1 MKLLFPTT
9 ILLATFATA
18 KYTPGQDCRTNKGCD
33 NNYSGSKWSVVIES
47 GDARMIYDPSMV
59 DSTRYIDARCTGV
72 NLPETVDKKRKTI
85 YDKIKGK
92 LCDGIYFLTTS
103 AIKEDE
109 FTSQF
114 KKTCAE
120 QQDSQGG
127 SYYAIVRMYPTKEL
141 AVKNTGGKYDASVF
155 P

>member
-1 MKLLFPTT
+1 
-9 ILLATFATA
+9 
-18 KYTPGQDCRTNKGCD
+18 
-33 NNYSGSKWSVVIES
+33 
-47 GDARMIYDPSMV
+47 MI
-59 DSTRYIDARCTGV
+59 TGV
-72 NLPETVDKKRKTI
+72 DLPETVDKKRKTVC
-85 YDKIKGK
+85 DKLKGK
-92 LCDGIYFLTTS
+92 LCDGTCVLTTS

-127 SYYAIVRMYPTKEL
+127 SYYAIFRIYPTKEL
-141 AVKNTGGKYDASVF
+141 AVKKTGGKCDAAVF